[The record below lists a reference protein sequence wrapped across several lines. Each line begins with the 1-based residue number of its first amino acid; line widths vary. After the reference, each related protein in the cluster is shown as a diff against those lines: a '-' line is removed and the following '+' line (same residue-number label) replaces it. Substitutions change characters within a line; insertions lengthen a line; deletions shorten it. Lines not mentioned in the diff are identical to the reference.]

1 MNLPNVGD
9 LRHRVTFELRKSVPN
24 DQAGFSNVTTSSFT
38 VWGDIQPVG
47 AQIFWNTSQIETT
60 VTHRVFT
67 RYIEGKT
74 RPQDLTRLSQ
84 IEETVTHRVFTRYIE
99 GKTRP
104 QDLTRLIRIV
114 CNGLKY
120 RVRRVSDISGKD
132 RFTVIDV
139 QQEGVVQS

>member
-24 DQAGFSNVTTSSFT
+24 DQAGFSNVTTCTFT
-38 VWGDIQPVG
+38 VWGNIEPVG
-47 AQIFWNTSQIETT
+47 AQIFWNTSQIEAT

-74 RPQDLTRLSQ
+74 RPQDLT
-84 IEETVTHRVFTRYIE
+84 
-99 GKTRP
+99 K
-104 QDLTRLIRIV
+104 LIRIV

-120 RVRRVSDISGKD
+120 RVQRVSDIAGKD

>member
-47 AQIFWNTSQIETT
+47 AQIFWNTSQIE
-60 VTHRVFT
+60 V
-67 RYIEGKT
+67 
-74 RPQDLTRLSQ
+74 
-84 IEETVTHRVFTRYIE
+84 TVTHRVFTRYIE

>member
-9 LRHRVTFELRKSVPN
+9 LRRRVTFEMRKSVPN
-24 DQAGFSNVTTSSFT
+24 DSAGFSDVTTNSFT

-47 AQIFWNTSQIETT
+47 AQIFWNTSQIEAN

-74 RPQDLTRLSQ
+74 RPQDLT
-84 IEETVTHRVFTRYIE
+84 
-99 GKTRP
+99 K
-104 QDLTRLIRIV
+104 LIRIV

-120 RVRRVSDISGKD
+120 RVQRVSDIAGKD